1 MKSCPDGSTGLLW
14 WRYPCW
20 ALGHSSGIFIA
31 LFFHPFCF
39 FCKEST
45 PHPYL
50 LNLPIDLVKL
60 SSDSSFKFLK
70 TKDIPYF
77 LNLFCSV
84 SEFIYHLWAGRDS
97 RLSRTKRFLTLKEW
111 VAGVQIK
118 KDTCHNHN
126 HQQGPGL
133 GISPAFIY
141 LSLHHSSLQV
151 SGGSKFFK
159 YPNFADKE
167 RGSERWLDC
176 PTVAQPGSG
185 RFLVYLESPH
195 LPSELEL
202 VPRRTWVGSCS

>member
-1 MKSCPDGSTGLLW
+1 MLGQETPLLLNLQYLLCTGISSSQHVKSCPDGSTGLLW
-14 WRYPCW
+14 WRYPYW
-20 ALGHSSGIFIA
+20 ALGHSSGIFFA

-50 LNLPIDLVKL
+50 LNLPTYLVKR

-70 TKDIPYF
+70 TKDIPYS
-77 LNLFCSV
+77 LNLFCSI

-118 KDTCHNHN
+118 KDTCHNH
-126 HQQGPGL
+126 GL
-133 GISPAFIY
+133 CSSPLTRTRAGHLTCLIY
-141 LSLHHSSLQV
+141 FNLHHSSLWV

-159 YPNFADKE
+159 YPDFADKE
-167 RGSERWLDC
+167 TEVQGGDLIF
-176 PTVAQPGSG
+176 PQ
-185 RFLVYLESPH
+185 
-195 LPSELEL
+195 LPS
-202 VPRRTWVGSCS
+202 